1 MNRNKSELS
10 ELREKRGGGGN
21 GSMMV
26 SRGIGRYDRGIRSLC
41 VSYMCM

>member
-21 GSMMV
+21 GV
-26 SRGIGRYDRGIRSLC
+26 LKYDGVEGDRE
-41 VSYMCM
+41 V